1 MAYNNFFFQIK
12 RGNRSTTGVLVYD
25 ERVTDE
31 RNTQELL
38 KRGERSTGL
47 LVNVADPRK

>member
-1 MAYNNFFFQIK
+1 MAYNNFHIK
-12 RGNRSTTGVLVYD
+12 RDNKSTRGVLLYD

-31 RNTQELL
+31 RSTQELL

-47 LVNVADPRK
+47 LVDLADPRK

>member
-1 MAYNNFFFQIK
+1 MAYNNFFQIK

-47 LVNVADPRK
+47 LVDLADPRK

>member
-1 MAYNNFFFQIK
+1 MAYNNFFHLK
-12 RGNRSTTGVLVYD
+12 RENKSTTGVLVYD

-31 RNTQELL
+31 RSTQELL

-47 LVNVADPRK
+47 LVDLADPRK